1 MNILVVEDDLFSAQ
15 QLSKVLKK
23 ESYQCDMALGFSQ
36 AEQFLDVHTYALIL
50 LDWNLG
56 DGDGLALLQQ
66 LRRDG
71 VETPVLMLSAN
82 SEIDDRVK
90 VLDAGADDYLCKPY
104 SHIELLARI
113 RALLRRESVQKVSTL
128 SVGDVVLEMTT
139 HEVSVGGAV
148 IALTVSEFDL
158 LLLFMQN
165 PNLVLTRYQLNEHI
179 NKNSFT
185 VKQSN
190 IVDVHVKNLR
200 KKLERPALIKSVRG
214 VGYKLG
220 TL

>member
-1 MNILVVEDDLFSAQ
+1 MNILIVEDDLFSAK
-15 QLSKVLKK
+15 QLSKVLNK
-23 ESYQCDMALGFSQ
+23 ESYQCDIAYGFGE
-36 AEQFLDVHTYALIL
+36 AEQLLEDNTYALVL

-56 DGDGLALLQQ
+56 DGDGLALLQG
-66 LRRDG
+66 LRHEG

-82 SEIDDRVK
+82 VEIDDKVK

-104 SHIELLARI
+104 SHVELLARI
-113 RALLRRESVQKVSTL
+113 RALLRRESTQKVSTL
-128 SVGDVVLEMTT
+128 SVGDVVLDMTT
-139 HEVSVGGAV
+139 HEVSVSGV
-148 IALTVSEFDL
+148 IVSLTVSEFDL

-179 NKNSFT
+179 NKNSFAM
-185 VKQSN
+185 KQSN

-200 KKLERPALIKSVRG
+200 KKLKCPELIKSIRG

>member
-1 MNILVVEDDLFSAQ
+1 
-15 QLSKVLKK
+15 
-23 ESYQCDMALGFSQ
+23 MALGFSQ